1 MAKADHTQETKS
13 TDEHISTKDQ
23 SKPEISDTKGK
34 DSAGQ
39 KEQDLYVED
48 SLALAGLS
56 FRQKTAYKHNLYK
69 KRIADMN
76 TKEKISYTVFYYK
89 WHFVFFVSLFII
101 IGWGIRTAYRT
112 TLPTVLSVAIL
123 NDPYNHTA
131 ADYIPDAFRQYYQ
144 LDQKNFF
151 KVYTDLFVSSTE
163 DKEEFGQ
170 TMTDYQKIGYYNMYD
185 MLDAI
190 IGDEEALTLYATSD
204 DTTGIDLSMDDSLYQ
219 QIKDRVITMSDP
231 NGIKND
237 GKPYAAAIDISDTE
251 FVKNCGISYDKVYL
265 MIPSTK
271 YTNNQGTID
280 LIRFIF
286 SL

>member
-1 MAKADHTQETKS
+1 MSKTDHTQETKS
-13 TDEHISTKDQ
+13 TDENISTKDHG
-23 SKPEISDTKGK
+23 KPENAD
-34 DSAGQ
+34 Q

-56 FRQKTAYKHNLYK
+56 FRQKIAYKHNLYK

-76 TKEKISYTVFYYK
+76 TKEKISYTIFYYK
-89 WHFVFFVSLFII
+89 WHFVFFVSVLII
-101 IGWGIRTAYRT
+101 AGWGIRTAYRT

-163 DKEEFGQ
+163 DKEELGK

-204 DTTGIDLSMDDSLYQ
+204 DTTGIDLSMDDALYQ
-219 QIKDRVITMSDP
+219 QIKDRVVTMSDP

-237 GKPYAAAIDISDTE
+237 GQPYAAAIDISDTE
-251 FVKNCGISYDKVYL
+251 FVRNCGISYDKVYL

-271 YTNNQGTID
+271 YTDNQGTID